1 MPARK
6 KMTLE
11 EKKKKQK
18 EYQRKYREK
27 NREQRRED
35 SRKFREL
42 NPNYRR
48 EYAEKNLKGTFE
60 KKVRVLIY
68 SARTRAKESG
78 LRFSI
83 TEADLEKT
91 EVCRL
96 LEEPLDFSVSKKISP
111 NSPTIDRIDT
121 RLGYVPGNVQVI
133 SYRANRI
140 KNDATFEEFEKIY
153 LNWKKLEEERRA
165 KRGKQLCL
173 FDEPTGPG
181 SST

>member
-18 EYQRKYREK
+18 EYQKGYREK
-27 NREQRRED
+27 NKEQRRED
-35 SRKFREL
+35 AKKFREL
-42 NPNYRR
+42 NPSYQR
-48 EYAEKNLKGTFE
+48 EYSEKNLKGTFE
-60 KKVRVLIY
+60 KKIRSLIY
-68 SARTRAKESG
+68 GARRRAKESG

-83 TEADLEKT
+83 TKADLEKT
-91 EVCRL
+91 EICRL
-96 LEEPLDFSVSKKISP
+96 LEEPLDFSASKKAAP
-111 NSPTIDRIDT
+111 NSPAIDRIDP

-153 LNWKKLEEERRA
+153 LNWKKLEKERNA

-173 FDEPTGPG
+173 FDELAGPG